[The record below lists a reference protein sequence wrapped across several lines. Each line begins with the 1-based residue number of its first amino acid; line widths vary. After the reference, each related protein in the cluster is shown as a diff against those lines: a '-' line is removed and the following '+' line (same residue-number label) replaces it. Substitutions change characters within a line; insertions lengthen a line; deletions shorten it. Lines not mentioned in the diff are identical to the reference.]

1 MLKQTT
7 AQKADQIIALYEQHG
22 SDIYFGEAV
31 TQLQHASQAAHQAH
45 TEGYADDIQL
55 AAFLHDIGH
64 LIADAEPMGDLG
76 VMNHEQ
82 VGADWLRSLDFSD
95 TVCKLIAAHV
105 AAKRYLTFA
114 NPRYY
119 DNLSEASK
127 KTLEF
132 QGGRMSAAEA
142 ARFEDD
148 PLFNLYIRMR
158 LWDEAA
164 KELIAPQT
172 DWASALRSKIEAD
185 LNLNH

>member
-1 MLKQTT
+1 MTLSEIEK
-7 AQKADQIIALYEQHG
+7 KADDIIALFQKQGEE
-22 SDIYFGEAV
+22 IYFGEPV
-31 TQLQHASQAAHQAH
+31 TQLQHACQAASWAY

-64 LIADAEPMGDLG
+64 LIADGEPMADLG

-82 VGADWLRSLDFSD
+82 VGADWLATLGFS
-95 TVCKLIAAHV
+95 TTICKLISAHV
-105 AAKRYLTFA
+105 DAKRYLTFV
-114 NPRYY
+114 NTQYY
-119 DNLSEASK
+119 QNLSEASK
-127 KTLEF
+127 KTLAF

-164 KELIAPQT
+164 KDPSVKPMDL
-172 DWASALRSKIEAD
+172 SVFRGKIIEH
-185 LNLNH
+185 LKNK